1 MDTLN
6 ATQMVPNWIV
16 EEVAFEDGLESGI
29 RINYTLV
36 NFEVDYLVLKKYQKG
51 NERHL
56 GV

>member
-36 NFEVDYLVLKKYQKG
+36 NFEVDYLVLKKY
-51 NERHL
+51 
-56 GV
+56 